1 MEKHLIFQRIF
12 NHFATINTI
21 ADFQKSSIKPKNGC
35 FIIYLEIKFE
45 EKSAIVDILLNYQF
59 SVLDGHQN
67 LLEKTFISNPL
78 LSYYSYNLKLVY

>member
-1 MEKHLIFQRIF
+1 M
-12 NHFATINTI
+12 
-21 ADFQKSSIKPKNGC
+21 
-35 FIIYLEIKFE
+35 KFE

-78 LSYYSYNLKLVY
+78 LSYYLYNLKLVY